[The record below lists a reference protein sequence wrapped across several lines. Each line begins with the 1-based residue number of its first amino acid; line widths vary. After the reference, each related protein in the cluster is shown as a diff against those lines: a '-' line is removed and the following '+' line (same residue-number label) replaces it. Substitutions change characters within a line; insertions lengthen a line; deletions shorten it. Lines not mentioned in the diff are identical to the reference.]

1 MTNLCPAGW
10 DASLCIHVKQQVSWQ
25 TWYFWCLFFSCNVP
39 LWIKP
44 APPHTYSRAAVVI
57 TSSTNTR
64 MECAKHQLTRKPGN
78 QGNIFTLLQSTAW
91 VTVRDLIQSVARDLK
106 LKWMEH
112 GLDHLAA
119 LDDAFSGLCKIW
131 DWFMWRWFQIRIHAL
146 KDLILS
152 KAAKE
157 MAVGRMWI
165 AQAKS

>member
-10 DASLCIHVKQQVSWQ
+10 DNAHTFKQQVSWQ
-25 TWYFWCLFFSCNVP
+25 TWYLWWLFFYCSVL
-39 LWIKP
+39 LWMKP
-44 APPHTYSRAAVVI
+44 APLTLIVELLLSSQVVQI
-57 TSSTNTR
+57 LVWSVQ
-64 MECAKHQLTRKPGN
+64 KHQLTRKPRN

-91 VTVRDLIQSVARDLK
+91 VTVRDLMQSVARDLK

-119 LDDAFSGLCKIW
+119 LDGAFSGLW
-131 DWFMWRWFQIRIHAL
+131 DWFTWRWFQIRIHAL

-157 MAVGRMWI
+157 MAVGRIWI